1 MTVDVDAQIDISDVT
16 RRLVDLVKKIDFVS
30 GSGFKPLRFYI
41 NGITEYEIG
50 QMSDFKHLI
59 VKPNDYLQIIKWNFN
74 GSFEEMDDHAI
85 MGDELEVVCSLDS
98 GFWGRKFVLKAVCD
112 EIEEVI

>member
-1 MTVDVDAQIDISDVT
+1 
-16 RRLVDLVKKIDFVS
+16 
-30 GSGFKPLRFYI
+30 
-41 NGITEYEIG
+41 
-50 QMSDFKHLI
+50 
-59 VKPNDYLQIIKWNFN
+59 
-74 GSFEEMDDHAI
+74 MDDHAI